1 MVFIDFSG
9 KKKDQLQLTCEKI
22 ELDILRDDFSVPNPA
37 AASKRKHIPARL
49 YAITPTGKFDTGL
62 LKNVQIN
69 MDLHGFPYEISENI
83 KNHFK
88 ILEKPEI
95 LEELALP
102 YRLYQS
108 DAIQTAIEAGN
119 GIVVVGT
126 GGGKTLLAAGLIKNL
141 RKLLGKPDAK
151 VLITVPTL
159 QLVEQTTSDFIEY
172 GLTDVTKWSGK
183 NKIDRSA
190 NIIVAGTQYLVGK
203 NTDLSILDDIDILI
217 ADEVHCFGRNNK
229 LNKIF
234 KFLKTSYRFGL
245 TGTLPESKI
254 DEWNIIGKIGPVIY
268 EKKTDSLVKD
278 DFVAPFN
285 ICILNIDHKGIK
297 FSFRPD
303 EPTSKYNNE
312 IDYLM
317 TNQNRNG
324 IIAKLALKISKNTI
338 IMVDRIIHG
347 ESILKTLKATGDIRP
362 IVFIQGSTDIDDRE
376 LIRDM
381 MDKQS
386 NVIVIAISKIF
397 STGLN
402 IPNLHCIIFANAG
415 KAKTKIIQSIGRSI
429 RKHPTKKEALIFD
442 VSDNTYYGFEHKEKR
457 KKLYD
462 REKYPWVEKYI

>member
-1 MVFIDFSG
+1 M
-9 KKKDQLQLTCEKI
+9 
-22 ELDILRDDFSVPNPA
+22 
-37 AASKRKHIPARL
+37 
-49 YAITPTGKFDTGL
+49 
-62 LKNVQIN
+62 
-69 MDLHGFPYEISENI
+69 
-83 KNHFK
+83 
-88 ILEKPEI
+88 
-95 LEELALP
+95 
-102 YRLYQS
+102 
-108 DAIQTAIEAGN
+108 
-119 GIVVVGT
+119 
-126 GGGKTLLAAGLIKNL
+126 
-141 RKLLGKPDAK
+141 
-151 VLITVPTL
+151 
-159 QLVEQTTSDFIEY
+159 
-172 GLTDVTKWSGK
+172 
-183 NKIDRSA
+183 
-190 NIIVAGTQYLVGK
+190 
-203 NTDLSILDDIDILI
+203 
-217 ADEVHCFGRNNK
+217 
-229 LNKIF
+229 
-234 KFLKTSYRFGL
+234 KTSYRFGL

-347 ESILKTLKATGDIRP
+347 ESILKTLKATGDTRP